1 MSKNKNKKSTRW
13 GTRVI
18 VKDELKVELLKKIV
32 NFKSKEYPDYK
43 LKNKDVINVLSQILA
58 RKTE

>member
-1 MSKNKNKKSTRW
+1 MSKNKNKKST
-13 GTRVI
+13 I